1 MKLSSIL
8 LALACG
14 VASSC
19 SSTGYRDPGTVETLG
34 LDYSHTDL
42 QQLAGGMSESLIG
55 SQNLN
60 YLDGP
65 GKREDKRVIVYMGGV
80 ENLTHEHIDTGG
92 VQDAIKTT
100 LFKSGKFRF
109 VAADQGQGE
118 IGEQVAFQQ
127 GSGRV
132 NPEMAKAFGK
142 QLGADVVIYGKLRD
156 ITAEKSRTLETGG
169 YKTETTFYQFNLE
182 CVNIETGEL
191 VWVEQKDLYKVQRTG
206 IFGG

>member
-1 MKLSSIL
+1 MKIFSTLFVAAL
-8 LALACG
+8 GLAA
-14 VASSC
+14 AC
-19 SSTGYRDPGTVETLG
+19 SSVGYRDPSTVETLG
-34 LDYSHTDL
+34 NDYSKTDL
-42 QQLAGGMSESLIG
+42 QQLAGGMTESLVA

-65 GKREDKRVIVYMGGV
+65 GKREDKRIIVYMGGV

-92 VQDAIKTT
+92 IQDAIKAS
-100 LFKSGKFRF
+100 LFESGKFRF

-156 ITAEKSRTLETGG
+156 ITAEKGRTLETGG
-169 YKTETTFYQFNLE
+169 YKTETTFFQFNLE

-191 VWVEQKDLYKVQRTG
+191 IWVEQQDLYKVERTG